1 MGFFPWASAISIPGT
16 RREKTL
22 AASITPAAK
31 PSMASRSLR
40 LGSLAKKT
48 LAAPTAVR
56 PQVKRPPSRA

>member
-1 MGFFPWASAISIPGT
+1 MPGR

-31 PSMASRSLR
+31 PNMPSRSFR
-40 LGSLAKKT
+40 LGSRVKKT

-56 PQVKRPPSRA
+56 P